1 MHSMDPQIER
11 VAPPEVSSTEL
22 VKEAL
27 DDARQLIRLE
37 VELAKEE
44 VRREVAATKSA
55 GIAIGV
61 GAVALIAGVSL
72 LLVAL
77 ALAIFPGPIPSLVI
91 GVVLVIGAA
100 AAGFAGVKLLPKKP
114 LGETRRRIET
124 DIETVKER
132 VK

>member
-11 VAPPEVSSTEL
+11 VPPPEVSSTEL

-44 VRREVAATKSA
+44 VRREVAATKNA

-61 GAVALIAGVSL
+61 GAAALIVGVSL

-100 AAGFAGVKLLPKKP
+100 AAGFAGMKLLPKKP

>member
-1 MHSMDPQIER
+1 MDPQIER
-11 VAPPEVSSTEL
+11 VPPPEVSSTEL

-27 DDARQLIRLE
+27 DDAKELIRLE

-44 VRREVAATKSA
+44 VRREVAATRNA

-61 GAVALIAGVSL
+61 GAAALIIGVSL
-72 LLVAL
+72 LFVAL

-91 GVVLVIGAA
+91 GVVLVVGAA